1 LICDTILNLSNRKFS
16 VLYFGF
22 GNLGSKDFS
31 KNCMSEFN
39 LFDYAPIV
47 VMFIVAFGFAA
58 SQILV
63 TQLIGPRKRTTTK
76 LMPYECGKDPVGS
89 ARDRFSIKFYTV
101 AVIFLLFDIE
111 VLFMIPF
118 AVAFKSLLA
127 EEKISGIAFGTI
139 AFLEILVFIATLV
152 VGYIYVWKK
161 GTFDWGLQAR
171 AEARGE
177 AKELINQKQQRIQK
191 LKQAA

>member
-1 LICDTILNLSNRKFS
+1 
-16 VLYFGF
+16 
-22 GNLGSKDFS
+22 
-31 KNCMSEFN
+31 MAEFN
-39 LFDYAPIV
+39 LFDYAPIGM
-47 VMFIVAFGFAA
+47 MFLVAMGFAA

-63 TQLIGPRKRTTTK
+63 TQLIGPRKRTAVK

-118 AVAFKSLLA
+118 AVAFKTLLA

-139 AFLEILVFIATLV
+139 ALIEILVFIATLI

-161 GTFDWGLQAR
+161 GTFDWGVQAR
-171 AEARGE
+171 VEARAE
-177 AKELINQKQQRIQK
+177 AKELINKKQQRIETMK
-191 LKQAA
+191 RAA